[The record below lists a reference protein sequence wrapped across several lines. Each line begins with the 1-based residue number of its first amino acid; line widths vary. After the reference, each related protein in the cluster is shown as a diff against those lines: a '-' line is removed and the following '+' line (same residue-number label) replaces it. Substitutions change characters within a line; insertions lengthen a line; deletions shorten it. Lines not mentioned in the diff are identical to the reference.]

1 MEIGILVIFILI
13 GIMELLLNIKKIN
26 EICEKFIEF
35 IIFWCD

>member
-13 GIMELLLNIKKIN
+13 GIMELLLNIKKVN
-26 EICEKFIEF
+26 EIYEKFIEF